1 MSTQP
6 LRTTLLGLLEDW
18 REALDKN
25 QYITAVLMDL
35 SKAFDCLPHNILLD
49 KLSAYGVSPK

>member
-1 MSTQP
+1 
-6 LRTTLLGLLEDW
+6 LEDW

-25 QYITAVLMDL
+25 QYIAAVLMDL

-49 KLSAYGVSPK
+49 KLSAYGVSPHSVALT